1 MAMDKRQ
8 PLSVMIALQSKKMK
22 GGSTDEKP
30 GDAPNDAEPDD
41 DADEGDGGKY
51 DDPGLISA
59 CEDAIDAFKNR
70 DAKALSAA
78 LGHYSDIR
86 ESLGDGDEGDRN

>member
-1 MAMDKRQ
+1 MDKRQ

-22 GGSTDEKP
+22 GGSDGEKP

-41 DADEGDGGKY
+41 DADEGMDGKY

-59 CEDAIDAFKNR
+59 CEDAIDAMKNR

-78 LGHYSDIR
+78 WGHYLEIR
-86 ESLGDGDEGDRN
+86 ESLGDEDERN

>member
-1 MAMDKRQ
+1 MEKRQ

-22 GGSTDEKP
+22 GDGGAPP
-30 GDAPNDAEPDD
+30 GERSDDSQDDD
-41 DADEGDGGKY
+41 DAEEEASGKY

-78 LGHYSDIR
+78 WGHYLDIR
-86 ESLGDGDEGDRN
+86 ESAGEPDGDERD